1 MDVKTQ
7 RCLSLSRYE
16 RANSEWQLIM
26 SLNSD
31 IFVFKLCE

>member
-1 MDVKTQ
+1 MDVETQ
-7 RCLSLSRYE
+7 YCLSLSRHE

-31 IFVFKLCE
+31 IL